1 MPYHRAAGINQM
13 VQSRRL
19 ILHIGAPKTGTSAI
33 QRFLASNIEN
43 LRLIGM
49 DYLNAEP
56 PRADFHTT
64 GNGLPIFL
72 YFERAEVGPKKLE
85 SLVNGYFG
93 AQRTAIVSSELLSS
107 IAAVGWRHII
117 DACQAQNITPFVI
130 YYVRNVYPFYIS
142 TYNQAVKHDGVTESF
157 EEFVERNSVFNCA
170 DRLTFITELIGANC
184 LNVAH
189 YESEQKNICEHF
201 FSLIS
206 PTAHKSSFELHAA
219 RVNRSLD
226 EAELR
231 LMRIANQYPKA
242 QFPGEL
248 SNILI
253 SSDPNRC
260 SEKPSRPEIIQLLT
274 TRHIHDVSQINT
286 RYFECR
292 DTLKIGGPVPT
303 SLEDTTLAT
312 APAEKLFEWAM
323 ARLDSTRH
331 ENFQQFLDEARAL
344 AARSRKVIHP
354 DIPPDFDPAAY
365 LLANPDLLM
374 ARVNPYKHFLNH
386 GHAEGRSWRIDGDQ
400 CPART
405 RTSELLKSLIK
416 SIWSVSR
423 LPKSVKTAE
432 RTQRRSLC
440 RPISPA
446 KSVPNGRRPWRWRSY
461 TRSRKRAA
469 AGSGL
474 RSS

>member
-1 MPYHRAAGINQM
+1 MRFQM
-13 VQSRRL
+13 VHSRRL

-33 QRFLASNIEN
+33 QRFLASNIES

-56 PRADFHTT
+56 PRGDLHTT

-72 YFERAEVGPKKLE
+72 YFERADAEPKKLE
-85 SLVNGYFG
+85 SLINGYFG
-93 AQRTAIVSSELLSS
+93 TQRTAIVSSELLSS
-107 IAAVGWRHII
+107 IAAAGWRHII
-117 DACQAQNITPFVI
+117 DACQVQNITPFAI

-142 TYNQAVKHDGVTESF
+142 TYNQLVKHNGVTESF
-157 EEFVERNSVFNCA
+157 EEFAEQNSVFKCA
-170 DRLTFITELIGANC
+170 DRLTFITDLIGADR

-206 PTAHKSSFELHAA
+206 PAADKLNFELHTG

-231 LMRIANQYPKA
+231 LMRIANRYPKA
-242 QFPGEL
+242 HFPGEL
-248 SNILI
+248 PNILI

-274 TRHIHDVSQINT
+274 RRHIHDVSQINT
-286 RYFECR
+286 RYFGGRE
-292 DTLKIGGPVPT
+292 TLQIAGAVPT
-303 SLEDTTLAT
+303 SLEDTTIAT
-312 APAEKLFEWAM
+312 APAEKLFEWAL
-323 ARLDSTRH
+323 ARLDSARH

-354 DIPPDFDPAAY
+354 DIPPNFDPAAY

-374 ARVNPYKHFLNH
+374 ARVNPYKHFLYH
-386 GHAEGRSWRIDGDQ
+386 GSNEGRSWRIDGDQ
-400 CPART
+400 TPART
-405 RTSELLKSLIK
+405 RTSGLLKSLIK
-416 SIWSVSR
+416 QFGLFR
-423 LPKSVKTAE
+423 D
-432 RTQRRSLC
+432 RS
-440 RPISPA
+440 
-446 KSVPNGRRPWRWRSY
+446 NQ
-461 TRSRKRAA
+461 
-469 AGSGL
+469 
-474 RSS
+474 